1 MDLLKITI
9 GELLEEVASRFPE
22 NEALVDVS
30 KGVRLTYKE
39 FLNRVNQLAK
49 GFLKLGLKKGDHLAL
64 WAPNRWEWIVTQFA
78 ATKIGVV
85 LISVD
90 TNYQLQQLEYLLKQS
105 DSRALVMTE
114 GLKGSEYVEI
124 IRQLLPEIGGAS
136 PGPLNS
142 SALPELKHLILISD
156 RRLDGMRN

>member
-1 MDLLKITI
+1 MDPLKITI

-22 NEALVDVS
+22 NEALVDIS
-30 KGVRLTYKE
+30 KNVRLTYKE

-64 WAPNRWEWIVTQFA
+64 WSPNRWEWIVTQFA
-78 ATKIGVV
+78 MAKIGVV

-90 TNYQLQQLEYLLKQS
+90 INYQLRELEYLLRQS
-105 DSRALVMTE
+105 DSKSLVMAE

-124 IRQLLPEIGGAS
+124 IRQLCPETS
-136 PGPLNS
+136 YSTPGQLNS
-142 SALPELKHLILISD
+142 S
-156 RRLDGMRN
+156 